1 MEALRSI
8 LAEKI
13 AAWRTENK
21 HLIQTL
27 GGHAVSQ
34 VMVKDLFRGM
44 RGVPA
49 VVCDTSRVDP
59 EAGLFIRERPVND
72 LLHCS
77 GEALFYLLCT
87 GELPEAA
94 VEQALREEIERRS
107 ELPDYVREGIDH
119 LPEDL
124 HPMAQLSI
132 ATLLMQRESAF
143 QAAYARGVPR
153 GELWESMIEDALDLL
168 ARLPV
173 IAAGIYRR
181 RLRGLDWIAPGPG
194 LGFSDNFARMLGLSD
209 PQGNFENFIRR
220 FVVVH
225 SDHEGAN
232 ASVLTARITHSAMTD
247 IFAAIS
253 SAMNCLAG
261 HLHGR
266 ANQESIQ
273 FILEIERRFNGIPT
287 EAELADFIR
296 EQLDKK
302 RIIPGFGHAVLRGP
316 DPRYEALS
324 KFGQKLCPDCAVF
337 AIAGLLE
344 KVVTPELKARGKVQN
359 PYPNIDGISGAL
371 LHYFGMTEHAFYT
384 VMFSVAQSLG
394 LCAQLVIESG
404 LMAALFRPRSVTMA
418 QIKELAGTAE
428 S

>member
-1 MEALRSI
+1 MEPLRSI
-8 LAEKI
+8 LAEKF
-13 AAWRTENK
+13 AAWRAENK
-21 HLIQTL
+21 NLIGNL
-27 GGHAVSQ
+27 GDKPVAQ
-34 VMVKDLFRGM
+34 VRVRDLFRGM
-44 RGVPA
+44 RGVPT
-49 VVCDTSRVDP
+49 VICDTSRVDP
-59 EAGLFIRERPVND
+59 EAGLYIRERPVND
-72 LLHCS
+72 LLQCS

-87 GELPEAA
+87 GDLPDAKAEAS
-94 VEQALREEIERRS
+94 LRSEIEQRRQV
-107 ELPDYVREGIDH
+107 PKYVREAIES
-119 LPEDL
+119 LPKDF
-124 HPMAQLSI
+124 HPMAQLST

-143 QAAYARGVPR
+143 QSAYERSVPR
-153 GELWESMIEDALDLL
+153 SELWEYMLEDALNLL

-181 RLRGLDWIAPGPG
+181 KLRRLGWIDPRPG
-194 LGFSDNFARMLGLSD
+194 LGFSADFARMLGLSD
-209 PQGNFENFIRR
+209 PQGRFEDFIRQ

-232 ASVLTARITHSAMTD
+232 ASVLTARITHSAMND
-247 IFAAIS
+247 IFAAVS

-273 FILEIERRFNGIPT
+273 FILEIEHRFNGIPT
-287 EAELADFIR
+287 EAELAEFIR
-296 EQLDKK
+296 DQLDSK

-316 DPRYEALS
+316 DPRYQALS
-324 KFGQKLCPDCAVF
+324 AFGQRLCPDCPVF

-344 KVVTPELKARGKVQN
+344 KVVTPELKTRGKVQN

-404 LMAALFRPRSVTMA
+404 AAAALFRPRSVTRA
-418 QIKELAGTAE
+418 QIKDLANTAE
-428 S
+428 N

>member
-21 HLIQTL
+21 DLIQNF
-27 GGHAVSQ
+27 GNSPVSQ
-34 VMVKDLFRGM
+34 VTVKNLFRGM

-49 VVCDTSRVDP
+49 VICDTSRVDP
-59 EAGLFIRERPVND
+59 EAGLLIRKRPVND

-87 GELPEAA
+87 GELPDAA

-107 ELPDYVREGIDH
+107 KLPDDIRKGIEG
-119 LPEDL
+119 LPDDL

-132 ATLLMQRESAF
+132 ATLMMQRGSAF
-143 QAAYARGVPR
+143 QAAYAQGVPR
-153 GELWESMIEDALDLL
+153 EQYWEYMLEDALNLL
-168 ARLPV
+168 ARLPF
-173 IAAGIYRR
+173 IAAGIFRR
-181 RLRGLDWIAPGPG
+181 KLCGLDWIDPRPG
-194 LGFSDNFARMLGLSD
+194 LGFSTNFARMLGLSD
-209 PQGNFENFIRR
+209 PQAHFDSFIRQ

-247 IFAAIS
+247 VFAAAS
-253 SAMNCLAG
+253 GAMNCLAG

-273 FILEIERRFNGIPT
+273 FVLEIEQRFNGIPT
-287 EAELADFIR
+287 ESGLTAFIR
-296 EQLDKK
+296 EQLDNK

-316 DPRYEALS
+316 DPRYQALS

-344 KVVTPELKARGKVQN
+344 KVVTAELKARGKVQN
-359 PYPNIDGISGAL
+359 PYPNIDAISGPL
-371 LHYFGMTEHAFYT
+371 LHYFGMTEHSFYT

-404 LMAALFRPRSVTMA
+404 LMAPLVRPRSMTREQVRNIAATSS
-418 QIKELAGTAE
+418 K
-428 S
+428 